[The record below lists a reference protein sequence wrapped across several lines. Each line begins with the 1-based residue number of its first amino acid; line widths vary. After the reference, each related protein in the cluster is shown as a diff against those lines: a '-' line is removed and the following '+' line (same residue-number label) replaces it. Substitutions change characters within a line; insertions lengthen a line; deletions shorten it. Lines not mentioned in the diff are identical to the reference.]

1 MEESSNSTGTDEEE
15 ERRLCFVGMT
25 RAKTCLT
32 LSRARYRMLRGVTQ
46 RTTRSRFL
54 DELPPEGVEWP
65 ESENVVTRRS
75 IAVPAAN
82 GHPPADI
89 AEWTVGTLVRHPQ
102 HGLGQILSI
111 HRGTRRTHVDVQ
123 FENGSRKSWVVEFAD
138 LQRVD
143 FDEVE

>member
-1 MEESSNSTGTDEEE
+1 MMGTPIKGTWVALLGVATLGLWSSSSWQ
-15 ERRLCFVGMT
+15 L
-25 RAKTCLT
+25 LP
-32 LSRARYRMLRGVTQ
+32 
-46 RTTRSRFL
+46 RSRFL

-65 ESENVVTRRS
+65 ESENQPKLRCG
-75 IAVPAAN
+75 AVSSAS
-82 GHPPADI
+82 GHPPEDI
-89 AEWTVGTLVRHPQ
+89 DEWTIGTLVRHPQ

-143 FDEVE
+143 FDEVG